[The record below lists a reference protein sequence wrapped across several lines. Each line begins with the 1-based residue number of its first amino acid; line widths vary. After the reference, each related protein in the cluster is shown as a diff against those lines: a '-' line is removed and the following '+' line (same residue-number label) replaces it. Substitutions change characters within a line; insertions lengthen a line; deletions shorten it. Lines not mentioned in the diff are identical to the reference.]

1 MQVLLSEF
9 TTRRNHVY
17 ARDVPKFLLE
27 SLHVSYRGTGK
38 RRRSLAAKSAAR
50 TWPTPARTLRSLTL
64 DPLPLGCTRAR
75 CVRGV
80 GAGGRRVGSDEKESR
95 RKARRRDVRRVYKER
110 EGRDEGRGNGGQR
123 GGIGEGEV

>member
-38 RRRSLAAKSAAR
+38 RRRSLARSRQKVQRAR
-50 TWPTPARTLRSLTL
+50 GQHP
-64 DPLPLGCTRAR
+64 RAR
-75 CVRGV
+75 CDLSLWIRFLSD
-80 GAGGRRVGSDEKESR
+80 ARARDAYVGSGRGKDGLEATKR
-95 RKARRRDVRRVYKER
+95 N
-110 EGRDEGRGNGGQR
+110 RDERHGGGTCDEYIKNEKVGTK
-123 GGIGEGEV
+123 GGEMAANEGE